1 MDPTLSSKMVGF
13 NRAKGEICSEC
24 SASSL
29 LQVIT
34 PGIFEC
40 LDVSWVFPAETSGN
54 RTTFRLLFLG
64 KAFNDA
70 RYYIK
75 IKSTHTINGD

>member
-40 LDVSWVFPAETSGN
+40 FDVSWVLPAETILPFGCCS
-54 RTTFRLLFLG
+54 LG
-64 KAFNDA
+64 KHLM
-70 RYYIK
+70 
-75 IKSTHTINGD
+75 THDFT